1 MIYTVLF
8 AFAAAG
14 ALLAGYAMSSSR
26 HGSVVHENVFAASLA
41 LALFLILEIEF
52 PRQGLITL
60 EGYDDIILH
69 VVAGTDETPVVHGLR
84 RRTCGN
90 NTMMVVKERS
100 NNHS

>member
-1 MIYTVLF
+1 MVYIVLF

-14 ALLAGYAMSSSR
+14 ALLAGYAMSSGR
-26 HGSVVHENVFAASLA
+26 HGSVVHKNVFAASLA

-69 VVAGTDETPVVHGLR
+69 VVADRH
-84 RRTCGN
+84 
-90 NTMMVVKERS
+90 
-100 NNHS
+100 